1 MTDLDDNV
9 TSNILKFADDTT
21 VFRKVNTDGDKQH
34 LQNDLD
40 KLVKWC
46 EKWQMLFNFGKC
58 KCLHTGQ
65 GNLDINYTMGD
76 TVLGTA
82 VRENDLGMT
91 ISADM
96 KVSEQC
102 GIAASEDKNIL
113 GLIRRNITYKE
124 KS

>member
-1 MTDLDDNV
+1 MYRNLD
-9 TSNILKFADDTT
+9 K
-21 VFRKVNTDGDKQH
+21 H

-40 KLVKWC
+40 KLVKWS

-58 KCLHTGQ
+58 KCLHTGHR
-65 GNLDINYTMGD
+65 NLHVNYDMRD
-76 TVLGTA
+76 TVLCTT
-82 VRENDLGMT
+82 EIEKDLGVT

-102 GIAASEDKNIL
+102 GIATSKGNNIL
-113 GLIRRNITYKE
+113 GLIRSNITYKE